1 MLNVGRKPLYSTNFS
16 IFFINLEDG
25 RTYIKYILCPNIMDE
40 DELELS
46 EETIKKIQKSRGEYK
61 KGNFYTLDEVKK
73 KLKL

>member
-1 MLNVGRKPLYSTNFS
+1 
-16 IFFINLEDG
+16 
-25 RTYIKYILCPNIMDE
+25 MDE